1 MNSELPAP
9 IAAFDDAQRRAIAM
23 LKDVRERLEA
33 GMSERDIVELSETR
47 LEQHGFDRWYHPPEV
62 HIGPDA
68 GKGRLIQRP
77 SASRKLEP
85 GELINIDLGPANA
98 DAYGDIGFTLCFGGD
113 EPAVVD
119 VARECVRA
127 CLGYASRWKT
137 VGEIWIFARAWA
149 VNNRMDLAS
158 ESAVGHRI
166 LPKEGLLATG
176 FPRSAHAA
184 THLPRNRIHRLHP
197 IRMKGMFAVRPA
209 VTDGKGFTA
218 AFEEIVWIQDE
229 QRKVLGRSSADEI
242 GSF

>member
-1 MNSELPAP
+1 MTELPEP
-9 IAAFDDAQRRAIAM
+9 IRAFDDAQRRAIAM
-23 LKDVRERLEA
+23 LKDIRERLEA
-33 GMSERDIVELSETR
+33 RMSERDIVELAETR
-47 LEQHGFDRWYHPPEV
+47 LETHGFDRWYHSPEV
-62 HIGPDA
+62 HVGPDA
-68 GKGRLIQRP
+68 GKGRLLNRP

-85 GELINIDLGPANA
+85 GELVAIDIGPATA
-98 DAYGDIGFTLCFGGD
+98 DAYGDIGFTLCFGAE
-113 EPAVVD
+113 EPAVVS

-127 CLGYASRWKT
+127 SCGYASRWKT

-149 VNNRMDLAS
+149 VNNRMDLVGDG
-158 ESAVGHRI
+158 AVGHRI

-184 THLPRNRIHRLHP
+184 THLPKHRIHRLHP

-209 VTDGKGFTA
+209 VVDGAGWSA

-229 QRKVLGRSSADEI
+229 HRKVLGRDSVEEI